1 MENGK
6 KEIEHFVLR
15 KIQTVESHFSL
26 DQLCQREVFQCAIQF
41 RVNLPN
47 MGDFL
52 WITEEKEGGREDDD
66 ETARLMQRGHEM

>member
-15 KIQTVESHFSL
+15 QIQTVESHFSL
-26 DQLCQREVFQCAIQF
+26 DRLCPREVFQCAIQF

-47 MGDFL
+47 MGDFC
-52 WITEEKEGGREDDD
+52 G
-66 ETARLMQRGHEM
+66 